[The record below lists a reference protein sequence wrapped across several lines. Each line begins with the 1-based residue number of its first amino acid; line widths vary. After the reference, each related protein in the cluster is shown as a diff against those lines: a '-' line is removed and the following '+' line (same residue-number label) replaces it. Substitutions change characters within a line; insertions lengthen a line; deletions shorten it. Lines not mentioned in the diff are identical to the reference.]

1 MAKKRVRIEGIKIKP
16 VRATG
21 DGAIR
26 TGRRGAPRTGEDPA
40 VLDIAYR
47 ICGDRNAAIKLAK
60 RFMRL
65 KQQYPDAT
73 LPEGITFA
81 QLTDDQIDFVYQQDY
96 SSGRVYYGGNVIDF
110 WLPDYGNVIR
120 VQGNFWHSK
129 PERRERD
136 EVGRSMLIG
145 SFISGVRVQTVTDLW
160 ESRVQG
166 CDRVNA
172 IRLAVQGI
180 ELGP

>member
-1 MAKKRVRIEGIKIKP
+1 MGRLKGPSGIKI
-16 VRATG
+16 VRARVAEIG
-21 DGAIR
+21 GIKL
-26 TGRRGAPRTGEDPA
+26 GRRSTRRSGESEE

-47 ICGDRNAAIKLAK
+47 ICGDRVKTVKMAKQFLA
-60 RFMRL
+60 L

-73 LPEGITFA
+73 LPEGIVYQ
-81 QLTDDQIDFVYQQDY
+81 QLMADQIEFVYQQDF
-96 SSGRVYYGGNVIDF
+96 SSGRVFYGGAVIDF
-110 WLPDYGNVIR
+110 WLPSYGNVIR
-120 VQGNFWHSK
+120 CQGNFWHSK

-136 EVGRSMLIG
+136 EVSRAMLTG

-160 ESRVQG
+160 ESRIQG

-180 ELGP
+180 ELGQ